1 MNIPITKENEGLYKR
16 FKEIVTIQGRQL
28 GKTLS
33 TIEYMNWLE
42 EKHEDTEFF
51 KPIKGAK

>member
-33 TIEYMNWLE
+33 TIEQMKYLE
-42 EKHEDTEFF
+42 EKHKDSGIEFF
-51 KPIKGAK
+51 PKDIK